1 MKDTIYSRNCPD
13 CSKELK
19 TTNKYYFKK
28 AVTNN
33 QKCGSCSLKGKP
45 KSEEAKRNMRENHA
59 DFSGD
64 KNPFYGKNHSDEVL
78 SKLSETLKETYS
90 DPKLRKRRSVE
101 KLKWHKNNDNPFK
114 GKIHSDE
121 AKEVIR
127 EKAKLRWEDI
137 NQRKKASE
145 KTLEYHKTNDNNF
158 KGKKHSTES
167 LRKMRLAAIE
177 RISIAKFNG
186 NQMMPNYNIS
196 SISILEEIA
205 KEMGI
210 TDLQHAENG
219 GEFFIKELGYFVD
232 GYSKEKNVILEYDE
246 PHHFN
251 SDGSL
256 KESDVIRQKEI
267 EEYLKCEFIRIVG

>member
-13 CSKELK
+13 CSTELK
-19 TTNKYYFKK
+19 TKNKYYFKK

-33 QKCGSCSLKGKP
+33 QKCGSCSLKGRKF
-45 KSEEAKRNMRENHA
+45 SDEHKRKLSENHA
-59 DFSGD
+59 DISGD
-64 KNPFYGKNHSDEVL
+64 KNPFYGKKHSDEVL

-90 DPKLRKRRSVE
+90 DPTIRQKISVARKEYIKQNGV
-101 KLKWHKNNDNPFK
+101 PFK
-114 GKIHSDE
+114 GKTHSDE
-121 AKEVIR
+121 TKQIMSELALERMKDPANR
-127 EKAKLRWEDI
+127 I
-137 NQRKKASE
+137 NKASFPIG
-145 KTLEYHKTNDNNF
+145 NSPWN
-158 KGKKHSTES
+158 KGTTGLYSSDT

-256 KESDVIRQKEI
+256 KESDIIRQKEI

>member
-1 MKDTIYSRNCPD
+1 MEDKVYSRNCPD

-19 TTNKYYFKK
+19 TKNKYYFKK

-33 QKCGSCSLKGKP
+33 QKCGSCSLKGRKF
-45 KSEEAKRNMRENHA
+45 SDDHKRKLSENHA
-59 DFSGD
+59 DISGD
-64 KNPFYGKNHSDEVL
+64 KNPFYGKKHSDEVL
-78 SKLSETLKETYS
+78 SKLSEALKETYS

-101 KLKWHKNNDNPFK
+101 KLEWHKNNDNPFL
-114 GKIHSDE
+114 GKTHS
-121 AKEVIR
+121 KES
-127 EKAKLRWEDI
+127 KKLMSGLALERMKEPANRI
-137 NQRKKASE
+137 NKAS
-145 KTLEYHKTNDNNF
+145 F
-158 KGKKHSTES
+158 PKGNSPWNKGTKGLYSKDT
-167 LRKMRLAAIE
+167 LRKMRVAAIE

-186 NQMMPNYNIS
+186 NQMMPNYNPS

-232 GYSKEKNVILEYDE
+232 GYSKEKNIILEYDE
-246 PHHFN
+246 QHHFN
-251 SDGSL
+251 PDGSL
-256 KESDVIRQKEI
+256 KESDIIRQKEI

>member
-1 MKDTIYSRNCPD
+1 MEDKVYSRNCPD

-19 TTNKYYFKK
+19 TKNKYYFKK

-33 QKCGSCSLKGKP
+33 QKCGSCSLKGRVF
-45 KSEEAKRNMRENHA
+45 SEETKRKMRENHA
-59 DFSGD
+59 DVSGD
-64 KNPFYGKNHSDEVL
+64 KNPFYGKKHTE
-78 SKLSETLKETYS
+78 ETLKKVSDKVSDAYS
-90 DPKLRKRRSVE
+90 DPKLRKKISVAR
-101 KLKWHKNNDNPFK
+101 KKYIKKNGVPFK
-114 GKIHSDE
+114 GKTHSDE

-145 KTLEYHKTNDNNF
+145 KTLEWLKTNDNNF
-158 KGKKHSTES
+158 KGKTHSVES
-167 LRKMRLAAIE
+167 LRKMRVAAIE

-186 NQMMPNYNIS
+186 NQMMPNYNPS

-232 GYSKEKNVILEYDE
+232 GYSKEKNIILEYDE
-246 PHHFN
+246 QHHFN
-251 SDGSL
+251 PDGSL
-256 KESDVIRQKEI
+256 KESDIIRQKEI